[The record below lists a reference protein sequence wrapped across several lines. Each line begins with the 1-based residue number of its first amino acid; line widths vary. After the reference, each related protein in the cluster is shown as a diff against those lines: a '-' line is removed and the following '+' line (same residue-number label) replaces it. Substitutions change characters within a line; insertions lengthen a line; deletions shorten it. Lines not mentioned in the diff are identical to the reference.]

1 MKLNQVFVLFFV
13 LFVIFDDTDSLFFG
27 RRTRR
32 KQQPKRVNPNNNKC
46 YYDNQCSTGK
56 CRRFDNIFCGIGS
69 STLEIFSVLITYFF
83 MWNFLY
89 IHFETNSDKAYSY
102 SLQVN
107 LKRVNTFQVTCS
119 WHNCTYLLLSSIIY
133 KFLEKPNF
141 SKLEINF
148 WLLLRNHE
156 FQNASMTV
164 PTVCHE

>member
-13 LFVIFDDTDSLFFG
+13 VFVIFDDTDSLFFG

-69 STLEIFSVLITYFF
+69 KYIREFFCFNYLGMYFLGEIFYTSILKQILIGHRYF
-83 MWNFLY
+83 
-89 IHFETNSDKAYSY
+89 Y

-107 LKRVNTFQVTCS
+107 
-119 WHNCTYLLLSSIIY
+119 I
-133 KFLEKPNF
+133 
-141 SKLEINF
+141 KLEINF
-148 WLLLRNHE
+148 CLLLRNHAL
-156 FQNASMTV
+156 QNSIIDCSHCMS
-164 PTVCHE
+164 